1 MIDIF
6 LTVSLIVGS
15 ITFLIFTISPL
26 LPKSRDFIREGL
38 GKTQNYLVE
47 IMNDIQSGER
57 KWVIGVKYSLH
68 VVLSAIMSAFIGII
82 WPFIAIAFL
91 TSVLTYIFQ
100 KYQR

>member
-1 MIDIF
+1 MIDLF
-6 LTVSLIVGS
+6 FTVSWIVGS

-47 IMNDIQSGER
+47 IMDDIQNGER

-68 VVLSAIMSAFIGII
+68 VVLSAIMSTFIGII
-82 WPFIAIAFL
+82 WPLIAIAFL
-91 TSVLTYIFQ
+91 GSVLTYLIQ